1 MTKKI
6 GKKYEEMERE
16 REAKN
21 HVCCER
27 ALEILLRNT
36 KSVEDLDL
44 VERTLTEYETEYGY
58 DLRKYR
64 KRIREMRNGCYQG
77 RAQKG

>member
-6 GKKYEEMERE
+6 GKKYEEMEKE
-16 REAKN
+16 RESTN
-21 HVCCER
+21 HICCER
-27 ALEILLRNT
+27 ALEILIRNT

-44 VERTLTEYETEYGY
+44 VERTLREYETEFGY

-64 KRIREMRNGCYQG
+64 RRIREMRNGCYQG
-77 RAQKG
+77 ITRKE